1 MTKIDEWTNLNIDEI
16 NQKIANIR
24 KDIILM
30 QINKKTKQTV
40 KQHEIKQNKHILAQL
55 LTLKTF
61 KLKS

>member
-1 MTKIDEWTNLNIDEI
+1 MITKDEWTNLNIDEI

-24 KDIILM
+24 KEIILM
-30 QINKKTKQTV
+30 QINKKTKQTI
-40 KQHEIKQNKHILAQL
+40 KKHEIKKNKHILAQL

>member
-40 KQHEIKQNKHILAQL
+40 KPHEIKQNKHILAQL